1 MKRIFTVF
9 LALLLCTAMIG
20 PAFAEGET
28 SIDIRLSESSLEIG
42 TGNKIKLTVETD
54 STEKIKYTWESSDK
68 KIASVDGNGTVA
80 GAKEGEAVITCTAT
94 LNKEVVATATCAVKV
109 FTSVKSVRATSPV
122 KGNVLFVNQPVQI
135 ETTVAPE
142 DAAYPKLI
150 WTSSD
155 ESVATVDENGVVTGH
170 LPGKVKITCATDQ
183 PNQAKAVTAD
193 TQFTVKQQ
201 VEEIRLITN
210 TLVFW
215 AKSIVPDGPDS
226 AEITMEALPEN
237 ANDRKVKWE
246 TSDKNVAQVNNGKVT
261 VKNAGACAITV
272 TAADGGGTTA
282 VCDVFVLS
290 AATYRFNASALNDA
304 GVVFTEDA
312 GKATET
318 AGQIVQAAL
327 ERLAEIENAPRAAML
342 GYFARTAAANGK
354 LYLTGSKDDGAFP
367 VTVLMMD
374 DEDNCAMLTY
384 DPAWGAFY
392 FSTARQFTGN
402 DFQQFAVDGATF
414 GDMIRPLDDGE

>member
-1 MKRIFTVF
+1 MKRMITVF

-28 SIDIRLSESSLEIG
+28 NITIRLSESSLEIG

-142 DAAYPKLI
+142 EATYPKLV

-155 ESVATVDENGVVTGH
+155 ESIATVDENGVVTGH

-183 PNQAKAVTAD
+183 PNQAKAVSAD

-201 VEEIRLITN
+201 VEEIRLST
-210 TLVFW
+210 TALVFW
-215 AKSIVPDGPDS
+215 VKDIVPDGPNT

-246 TSDKNVAQVNNGKVT
+246 TSDKNVAQVDNGKIT

-282 VCDVFVLS
+282 VCDVIVLS
-290 AATYRFNASALNDA
+290 PVTYRFSASALEDA
-304 GVVFTEDA
+304 GIVFTEDA

-318 AGQIVQAAL
+318 AGQIVKVAL
-327 ERLAEIENAPRAAML
+327 ERLAEIENTSRAAMVA
-342 GYFARTAAANGK
+342 YFARTAAANGK
-354 LYLTGSKDDGAFP
+354 LFLTGSTDDAAFP

-374 DEDNCAMLTY
+374 DDDNCGVLTY
-384 DPAWGAFY
+384 DPAWRAFY
-392 FSTARQFTGN
+392 FLTARQFTGN
-402 DFQQFAVDGATF
+402 DFAQVAVDGAAF
-414 GDMIRPLDDGE
+414 GEMIK